1 MCNFEAMERKG
12 MPTSLGTERVWKLLM
27 QYAVPSVIAM
37 TASSLYNITDS
48 IFIGQGVGALA
59 ISGLAISFPLMNL
72 SAAIGTLVG
81 AGAANLISLRLG
93 QKDYNSANKILGNVV
108 TLTTILGLAYT
119 VVVLSFLKPIL
130 SFFGASNETLPYA
143 LEYMTI
149 ITIGNVVTHMY
160 FGLNALV
167 RSSGHPAKSMYAT
180 IFTVIINVILTPFF
194 IYVLGMGIRGA
205 AIATVLSQIIL
216 LVWQFR
222 FFTDK
227 NNFIRIT
234 KENLRVDK
242 KIVKDTMAIG
252 LAPFLM
258 NAVSSVIVILINHT
272 LVRYGGDLA
281 VGAYGIMN
289 RVAMLFGMV
298 VMGLTMGMQPIAGY
312 NYGAGLYKRVNIVL
326 KQTILLGTAVMT
338 AGFLLGEFFPATAS
352 SLFSNDKE
360 LLDITVPGMR
370 IGFAAFPI
378 IGMQMVSSNFFQSI
392 GKPGKAI
399 YMSLSRQVIFL
410 IPAILI
416 LPQYFG
422 IYGVWISFPVAD
434 TLAAVN
440 SAILLTLH
448 FKKG

>member
-338 AGFLLGEFFPATAS
+338 AGFLLGEFFPTTAS

>member
-298 VMGLTMGMQPIAGY
+298 VMGLTMGMQPIAGH

>member
-1 MCNFEAMERKG
+1 MERKG

>member
-234 KENLRVDK
+234 KEYLRVDK

>member
-1 MCNFEAMERKG
+1 MCNFEAMERRG

-93 QKDYNSANKILGNVV
+93 QKDYKSANKILGNVV

-119 VVVLSFLKPIL
+119 VVVLSFLKPVL

-180 IFTVIINVILTPFF
+180 IFTVIINVILTPLF
-194 IYVLGMGIRGA
+194 IYGLGMGIRGA

-216 LVWQFR
+216 LVWQFK

-227 NNFIRIT
+227 ENFIRIT
-234 KENLRVDK
+234 KDNLKVDK

-272 LVRYGGDLA
+272 LVKYGGDLA

-289 RVAMLFGMV
+289 RIAMLFGMV

-312 NYGAGLYKRVNIVL
+312 NYGAGLYNRVNIVL
-326 KQTILLGTAVMT
+326 KQTIFLGTAVMT
-338 AGFLLGEFFPATAS
+338 AGFLLGEFLPMTAS
-352 SLFSNDKE
+352 SLFTNDKE

-410 IPAILI
+410 IPTILI
-416 LPQYFG
+416 LPRYFG

>member
-1 MCNFEAMERKG
+1 MCNFEAMERRG

-93 QKDYNSANKILGNVV
+93 QKDYKSANKILGNVV

-119 VVVLSFLKPIL
+119 VVVLSFLKPVL

-180 IFTVIINVILTPFF
+180 IFTVIINVILTPLF
-194 IYVLGMGIRGA
+194 IYGLGMGIRGA

-216 LVWQFR
+216 LVWQFK

-227 NNFIRIT
+227 ENFIRIT
-234 KENLRVDK
+234 KDNLKVDK

-272 LVRYGGDLA
+272 LVKYGGDLA

-289 RVAMLFGMV
+289 RIAMLFGMV

-326 KQTILLGTAVMT
+326 KQTIFLGTAVMT
-338 AGFLLGEFFPATAS
+338 AGFLLGEFLPMTAS
-352 SLFSNDKE
+352 SLFTNDKE

-416 LPQYFG
+416 LPRYFG

>member
-1 MCNFEAMERKG
+1 
-12 MPTSLGTERVWKLLM
+12 
-27 QYAVPSVIAM
+27 
-37 TASSLYNITDS
+37 
-48 IFIGQGVGALA
+48 
-59 ISGLAISFPLMNL
+59 
-72 SAAIGTLVG
+72 
-81 AGAANLISLRLG
+81 
-93 QKDYNSANKILGNVV
+93 LGNVV

-119 VVVLSFLKPIL
+119 VVVLSFLKPVL

-180 IFTVIINVILTPFF
+180 IFTVIINVILTPLF
-194 IYVLGMGIRGA
+194 IYGLGMGIRGA

-216 LVWQFR
+216 LVWQFK

-227 NNFIRIT
+227 ENFIRIT
-234 KENLRVDK
+234 KDNLKVDK

-272 LVRYGGDLA
+272 LVKYGGDLA

-289 RVAMLFGMV
+289 RIAMLFGMV

-326 KQTILLGTAVMT
+326 KQTIFLGTAVMT
-338 AGFLLGEFFPATAS
+338 AGFLLGEFLPMTAS
-352 SLFSNDKE
+352 SLFTNDKV

-416 LPQYFG
+416 LPRYFG

>member
-234 KENLRVDK
+234 KENLRIDK

-338 AGFLLGEFFPATAS
+338 AGFLLGEFFPTTAS